1 MSTILQETARPQA
14 PVATRPPRVLLACD
28 WLLKYAAGLAQGLRE
43 AGAEVALLTRDHGLE
58 YGGNAEEMREELR
71 ARLGADAPLWLV
83 SGRIREVAGLR
94 QLARIRSE
102 IRAFGADL
110 THFQQATMID
120 PRLFIAAARR
130 PRHYAVTL
138 HDPSVHPGDQH
149 PGRAF
154 FALERLMFT
163 GAGVTFTHGQALVDE
178 IHERKPWLHGPIEIV
193 PHGVDVLRPAP
204 LPAVPSLLFFGR
216 ISHYKGLDVLLAA
229 MPQVWESAPTT
240 RLVIAGHGDIE
251 PSAVLSDPRVTV
263 HNEHVPESFVTDL
276 YNDATAVVLPY
287 RQASQSGVGSLAK
300 SYGRASVVT
309 NEGGLPELVADGSGI
324 VVPSE
329 DAGALANALIE
340 VVTEPGRAEAMGA
353 AASASAQAEFSWKA
367 VGQATLDAYRRHG
380 LALARQAALQHRVD
394 LTADRGEIHG
404 VGRQQALEPDAAH
417 ERHERDA
424 CGGRIGVGAHGAVGH
439 PCGDGLGHAA
449 AERLVALGEDR
460 PEVRVGGDRLGPQD
474 EEHLRVARPP
484 RERIEVGV
492 DEAEDAGQ
500 PVSVHRRRREAPLD
514 LARQRVQERP
524 PGAEVVVDDP
534 AAVARPFTRRRDG
547 HGADAALGHEVHR
560 GLQEAGLRLRPALGL
575 RAAPSC
581 CLLHSKYTT
590 PHALNHAAL
599 HAGLGRSLRGP

>member
-1 MSTILQETARPQA
+1 M
-14 PVATRPPRVLLACD
+14 RPPRILLACD

-43 AGAEVALLTRDHGLE
+43 AGADVALLTRDHGLE

-71 ARLGADAPLWLV
+71 VRLGADAPLWLV
-83 SGRIREVAGLR
+83 SGRVRDLSGLR

-102 IRAFGADL
+102 IRGFGADL

-120 PRLFIAAARR
+120 PRLFVAAARR

-138 HDPSVHPGDQH
+138 HDPTVHPGDQH

-178 IHERKPWLHGPIEIV
+178 IHESKPWLRGPIEIV
-193 PHGVDVLRPAP
+193 PHGVDILRPAP
-204 LPAVPSLLFFGR
+204 LPAVPTLLFFGR

-229 MPQVWESAPTT
+229 MPQVWDSAPTT
-240 RLVIAGHGDIE
+240 RLVIAGHGDIA
-251 PSAVLSDPRVTV
+251 PSEVLSDPRVTV
-263 HNEHVPESFVTDL
+263 HNRHVPESFVTEL

-340 VVTEPGRAEAMGA
+340 VVTEPGRAAAMGA

-380 LALARQAALQHRVD
+380 LL
-394 LTADRGEIHG
+394 
-404 VGRQQALEPDAAH
+404 
-417 ERHERDA
+417 
-424 CGGRIGVGAHGAVGH
+424 
-439 PCGDGLGHAA
+439 
-449 AERLVALGEDR
+449 
-460 PEVRVGGDRLGPQD
+460 
-474 EEHLRVARPP
+474 
-484 RERIEVGV
+484 
-492 DEAEDAGQ
+492 
-500 PVSVHRRRREAPLD
+500 
-514 LARQRVQERP
+514 
-524 PGAEVVVDDP
+524 
-534 AAVARPFTRRRDG
+534 
-547 HGADAALGHEVHR
+547 
-560 GLQEAGLRLRPALGL
+560 
-575 RAAPSC
+575 
-581 CLLHSKYTT
+581 
-590 PHALNHAAL
+590 
-599 HAGLGRSLRGP
+599 